1 MRMLA
6 LILSTCLVCTPV
18 TAQTDKTAVPENA
31 DFVASNVIAILYHEL
46 GHALID
52 ILLLPVF
59 GQEED
64 AADTLSVLMMDAH
77 FDDDAAR
84 AILSDTA
91 WSFQMDDAVRAADG
105 VEVAFWDVHGP
116 DLQRLYNTVC
126 LAYGASPETRRDMVE
141 KFDLPEDRVET
152 CEEEYEVAADSWGG
166 ALEEVEGGD
175 GALLTLMDGEPS
187 FLRDLARAEI
197 NALNALYSLDPS
209 ITVRVEECGEANA
222 YYNGASTAITL
233 CEELVGHLNA
243 QGGQ

>member
-1 MRMLA
+1 MKPLA
-6 LILSTCLVCTPV
+6 LILSTCLAAAPV
-18 TAQTDKTAVPENA
+18 SAQADRTQVPENA

-77 FDDDAAR
+77 FEDDAAS

-91 WSFQMDDAVRAADG
+91 WSFLLDDEARAAEG

-126 LAYGASPETRRDMVE
+126 LAYGASPETRGDLIE
-141 KFDLPEDRVET
+141 DFDLPEDRAET
-152 CEEEYEVAADSWGG
+152 CEEEFEVAADSWGG
-166 ALEEVEGGD
+166 ALAEVEGGE
-175 GALLTLMDGEPS
+175 GALLELLDGEPS

-197 NALNALYSLDPS
+197 AALNRLYSLDPP

-233 CEELVGHLNA
+233 CEELVDHLNA
-243 QGGQ
+243 QGAE

>member
-1 MRMLA
+1 MTFRA
-6 LILSTCLVCTPV
+6 LILAASLAASPLS
-18 TAQTDKTAVPENA
+18 AQTDKTAVPENA

-64 AADTLSVLMMDAH
+64 AADTLSALMMDAH
-77 FDDDAAR
+77 FEDDAAQ
-84 AILSDTA
+84 AILADTA
-91 WSFQMDDAVRAADG
+91 WSFLMDDEARAADG

-126 LAYGASPETRRDMVE
+126 LAYGASPETRAGLIE
-141 KFDLPEDRVET
+141 EFELPEDRAET
-152 CEEEYEVAADSWGG
+152 CEEEFEVAAESWGA

-175 GALLTLMDGEPS
+175 GPLLELLEGESS
-187 FLRDLARAEI
+187 FLRDLASAEI
-197 NALNALYSLDPS
+197 NALNQLYSLDPP

-243 QGGQ
+243 QVGE